1 MSRIGPLL
9 SARAPNGV
17 PDAPVQQHL
26 MQPAPDPPRHS
37 PRSDGE
43 AHVER
48 VPESGPSGKPIA
60 PVVVLAHANM
70 QTDPRVLTM
79 AKGARGACTGTH
91 SRRFHRRLAAGR
103 QPAAAGRRPKPSGGR
118 SPSPAGL
125 FSLWLSLA
133 LFSPLPLSLAF
144 HCVMRV
150 ASFGV

>member
-1 MSRIGPLL
+1 VESQLPLL
-9 SARAPNGV
+9 LCWP
-17 PDAPVQQHL
+17 
-26 MQPAPDPPRHS
+26 M
-37 PRSDGE
+37 
-43 AHVER
+43 
-48 VPESGPSGKPIA
+48 
-60 PVVVLAHANM
+60 NM

-125 FSLWLSLA
+125 ISLWLSSRSL
-133 LFSPLPLSLAF
+133 SPLPLSLAF